1 MRIHR
6 YTWNINTNTHRQT
19 RNTQIQIH
27 TRNTK
32 YKYKYFVHIC
42 ICICNCISYH
52 SFLLFLLPA
61 AGAGDQIFQ
70 KIAKML
76 HCIKS
81 LVLDVYNFFLAHH
94 PVQLTVEA
102 GRRKHV
108 TIILINAEKKSLFV
122 RKGSRRNSFET
133 EVTKT
138 PPLIWYK
145 YKFKYKYNYN
155 YKYKYKYK
163 YNYKYK
169 YK

>member
-1 MRIHR
+1 MAYCWEKWFNCLERIKEEFLPKGGHR
-6 YTWNINTNTHRQT
+6 NSSSDLIQIQIHIQIQIQIQT
-19 RNTQIQIH
+19 QIH

-81 LVLDVYNFFLAHH
+81 LVLDVYNFFFAHH
-94 PVQLTVEA
+94 LVQLMVEA
-102 GRRKHV
+102 GRRKHI
-108 TIILINAEKKSLFV
+108 TIILHITEKNDSIVWRGL
-122 RKGSRRNSFET
+122 RRNSSKK
-133 EVTKT
+133 EVTET
-138 PPLIWYK
+138 PPLIW
-145 YKFKYKYNYN
+145 
-155 YKYKYKYK
+155 
-163 YNYKYK
+163 
-169 YK
+169 

>member
-6 YTWNINTNTHRQT
+6 YAWNINTNTHRQT
-19 RNTQIQIH
+19 RNTQIH

-52 SFLLFLLPA
+52 SFLLFLLKA

-81 LVLDVYNFFLAHH
+81 LVLDVYNFFFAHH
-94 PVQLTVEA
+94 PVQLMVEA
-102 GRRKHV
+102 GRRKHI
-108 TIILINAEKKSLFV
+108 TIIWHNTENKSSIVWQIKKS
-122 RKGSRRNSFET
+122 RRRRRIKKAASA
-133 EVTKT
+133 
-138 PPLIWYK
+138 
-145 YKFKYKYNYN
+145 
-155 YKYKYKYK
+155 
-163 YNYKYK
+163 
-169 YK
+169 